1 MLPVARADRRVVARN
16 MTRKAGL
23 SETTGTYGAVVADF
37 DGDGTD
43 DLFIGRHGR
52 RGRMALNRDGVF
64 VDNEALLM
72 SAIDRHGCTAADID
86 GSGLPDLY
94 CAVGGKRGSG
104 LKANE
109 LWIDPGGPDPRELAV
124 DVGIGDPTGRGRETA
139 FLEAGKQKDTNLVVT
154 NSPVRVDGL
163 PSVGRL
169 FTTNGDAAFSTRKNP
184 GFAPQLGALTVQDA
198 DFDGDGR
205 EDLILVAG
213 GPQAPRQGGTRLYRN
228 SRRGLVDVTRSMG
241 IRPMGEVD
249 AELVDL
255 NRDGKLDLVQ
265 LSPNRIRVSVL
276 KKGKFRKVWEKRL
289 THGRAVASGDVN
301 GDRRGDIYVVRSNGV
316 RNSADVMLINRNGG
330 SAWSAVTIPQVNGG
344 AGEDAYAIDHDGNG
358 LDDFLVLNGH
368 NARGPLQLIGF
379 YKR

>member
-1 MLPVARADRRVVARN
+1 
-16 MTRKAGL
+16 
-23 SETTGTYGAVVADF
+23 
-37 DGDGTD
+37 
-43 DLFIGRHGR
+43 
-52 RGRMALNRDGVF
+52 
-64 VDNEALLM
+64 
-72 SAIDRHGCTAADID
+72 
-86 GSGLPDLY
+86 
-94 CAVGGKRGSG
+94 
-104 LKANE
+104 
-109 LWIDPGGPDPRELAV
+109 
-124 DVGIGDPTGRGRETA
+124 
-139 FLEAGKQKDTNLVVT
+139 
-154 NSPVRVDGL
+154 
-163 PSVGRL
+163 
-169 FTTNGDAAFSTRKNP
+169 
-184 GFAPQLGALTVQDA
+184 
-198 DFDGDGR
+198 
-205 EDLILVAG
+205 
-213 GPQAPRQGGTRLYRN
+213 
-228 SRRGLVDVTRSMG
+228 MG

-255 NRDGKLDLVQ
+255 KRDGKLDLVQ